1 MTRPNYTEN
10 NVKQHLLRF
19 GLCLFKDET
28 VQALVA
34 FNVRA
39 SCQNQ
44 FFGFG
49 GRIFLID
56 QTQIGPSNPE
66 GFSSS
71 VHGLIFIFAFR
82 WIQLFSDVN
91 FCR

>member
-1 MTRPNYTEN
+1 MTGTNYPEN
-10 NVKQHLLRF
+10 NDTQPLLRL

-34 FNVRA
+34 FNIRA

-49 GRIFLID
+49 GRIYLID

-66 GFSSS
+66 GWF
-71 VHGLIFIFAFR
+71 
-82 WIQLFSDVN
+82 
-91 FCR
+91 

>member
-1 MTRPNYTEN
+1 
-10 NVKQHLLRF
+10 LLRF

-34 FNVRA
+34 FNIRA
-39 SCQNQ
+39 SFQNQ

-49 GRIFLID
+49 GRIYLID

-66 GFSSS
+66 GWF
-71 VHGLIFIFAFR
+71 
-82 WIQLFSDVN
+82 
-91 FCR
+91 